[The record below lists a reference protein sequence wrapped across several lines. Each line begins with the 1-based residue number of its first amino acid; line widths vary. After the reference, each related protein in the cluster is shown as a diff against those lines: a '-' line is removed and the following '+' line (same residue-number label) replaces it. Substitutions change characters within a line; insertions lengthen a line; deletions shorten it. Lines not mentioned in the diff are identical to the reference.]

1 MGIGMVSET
10 DEELLH
16 QSSTPG
22 PERGAMDIREHL
34 RTWHG
39 FLGLMKW
46 LIILNVAL
54 LIFLAIFRT
63 HN

>member
-1 MGIGMVSET
+1 MTSET

-16 QSSTPG
+16 QAHGAADPG
-22 PERGAMDIREHL
+22 SMDIKEHL

-39 FLGLMKW
+39 FLGFLKW
-46 LIILNVAL
+46 MIILNVIM

>member
-1 MGIGMVSET
+1 MTSET
-10 DEELLH
+10 DQELLH
-16 QSSTPG
+16 QAHGNVDSGS
-22 PERGAMDIREHL
+22 MDIKEHL

-39 FLGLMKW
+39 FLSFMKW
-46 LIILNVAL
+46 MLIFNVVL

>member
-1 MGIGMVSET
+1 MVSET

-16 QSSTPG
+16 QATTPG
-22 PERGAMDIREHL
+22 PERGSMDIRQHL

-39 FLGLMKW
+39 FLSFAKW
-46 LIILNVAL
+46 MVILNVIL
-54 LIFLAIFRT
+54 LIILAIFRT

>member
-1 MGIGMVSET
+1 MVSET

-16 QSSTPG
+16 QATTPG
-22 PERGAMDIREHL
+22 PDEGSMDIREHL
-34 RTWHG
+34 RTWHR
-39 FLGLMKW
+39 FLNLMKW
-46 LIILNVAL
+46 LIILNVIM

>member
-1 MGIGMVSET
+1 MVSET

-16 QSSTPG
+16 QATTPG
-22 PERGAMDIREHL
+22 PERGSMDIREHL

-39 FLGLMKW
+39 FLSLMKW
-46 LIILNVAL
+46 LIVGSIIL
-54 LIFLAIFRT
+54 LIILAVFRT